1 MKTSLNR
8 LKRGGGVAIATCI
21 ALGALSG
28 VVYAASGSSLG
39 VRSLSGGSSAPPP
52 PASLTVS
59 SSLNRSSISLHHSPR
74 CATFTYTTNR
84 TSTNHVSV
92 GHVSS
97 WSRGLQRAGRHSF
110 TWCGRS
116 ASGHR
121 VLRGS
126 YLISVNAT
134 RNGVT
139 KTSSRN
145 LRVYR

>member
-39 VRSLSGGSSAPPP
+39 VRSLSAGSSAPPP

-59 SSLNRSSISLHHSPR
+59 SSLNRSWISLNHSPR

-84 TSTNHVSV
+84 SSSNHVSV
-92 GHVSS
+92 GHVSN
-97 WSRGLQRAGRHSF
+97 WSLGLQSAGRHSF

-116 ASGHR
+116 ASGHK
-121 VLRGS
+121 VLRGF
-126 YLISVNAT
+126 YLITVNAN

-139 KTSSRN
+139 KSSSRS
-145 LRVYR
+145 LGVRH